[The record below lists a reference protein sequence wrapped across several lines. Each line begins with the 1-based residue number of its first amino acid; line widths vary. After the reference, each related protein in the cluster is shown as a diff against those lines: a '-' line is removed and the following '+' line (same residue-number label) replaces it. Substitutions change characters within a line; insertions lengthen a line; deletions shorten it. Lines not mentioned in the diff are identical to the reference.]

1 MSESSLSVSVGKR
14 GITEGNEMEFKKP
27 KFGRL
32 SQGTHMDLN
41 QLKRVRCFPG
51 SNASCHLVKVIYD
64 TEVYVLFYIFTFLLT
79 LLTVCGN
86 LLVIISVSHFVQLH
100 TPTNLLILSLAAAD
114 LLVGFFVMP
123 ITLNLVID
131 SCWYFGV
138 IYCYL
143 YVTLANFLSVVVIY
157 NVVLISIDRYIAVCH
172 PFFYSSKITLSVAAI
187 SIAVVWL
194 FTLFITLIQLCFS
207 AFETVLCEP
216 TCALYSSKQMVIF
229 IIVIIFVIPYS
240 LMIGFYIRIFVVARS
255 HSRAINCMIEKR
267 QTVQLSDRK
276 ISKPSERKA
285 AKTLGVVV
293 GAFIICWLPLNIFS
307 LSADFSKPITRVIRN
322 AFVLLTEVNFGL
334 NPILYAFFYP
344 WFRKA
349 VKIIFTL
356 KIFRTASSVDA
367 LFLTTFST
375 ASLFKSHIMI
385 CCFSRLLETQ
395 SEVSLWFELGVL
407 MILCFGICRPAWS
420 RLLHFSLILG
430 FISQFHFCLNLG
442 STLVQLLSAFKCVL
456 LINVI

>member
-1 MSESSLSVSVGKR
+1 MSESSLSVDASCELRQQREYGSRRASVYKHLSVQA
-14 GITEGNEMEFKKP
+14 
-27 KFGRL
+27 GRL

-349 VKIIFTL
+349 MMAEILFSDTALVKPVRISTINKLYNILVPLLFYLYIENNFSFYCEVNVSYSCTL
-356 KIFRTASSVDA
+356 IRT
-367 LFLTTFST
+367 LP
-375 ASLFKSHIMI
+375 H
-385 CCFSRLLETQ
+385 
-395 SEVSLWFELGVL
+395 
-407 MILCFGICRPAWS
+407 
-420 RLLHFSLILG
+420 
-430 FISQFHFCLNLG
+430 
-442 STLVQLLSAFKCVL
+442 
-456 LINVI
+456 